1 MIIHS
6 ARIEALAAWQNQYPE
21 ELLPEI
27 AFAGRS
33 NVGKSSTINCLTNRK
48 NLARTSGQ
56 PGKTQTLNFYNINEE
71 FRIVDLPGYGFAKV
85 SKQSRKVWQRMIET
99 YFTKRVCL
107 EEIVLIVD
115 IRHKPSVE
123 DQAMYKMILEMGFK
137 GIVVANK
144 ADKLSRSKQNQQ
156 MKVIR
161 EALMM
166 AQDQDLL
173 IPFSSASKQG
183 REELLAVI
191 QRKVNDVY
199 VEVDEE
205 EVDEETESQE

>member
-1 MIIHS
+1 MIIKS
-6 ARIEALAAWQNQYPE
+6 AHIEALAAWANQYPE

-71 FRIVDLPGYGFAKV
+71 FRIVDLPGYGFARV

-99 YFTKRVCL
+99 YFKKRVCL

-144 ADKLSRSKQNQQ
+144 ADKLSKSKQNIQL
-156 MKVIR
+156 KVIR
-161 EALMM
+161 ETLMM
-166 AQDQDLL
+166 SQEKDLL

-183 REELLAVI
+183 REELLGVI
-191 QRKVNDVY
+191 QKKIDEVY
-199 VEVDEE
+199 VEEDE
-205 EVDEETESQE
+205 DEQTESQE

>member
-1 MIIHS
+1 MIIKS
-6 ARIEALAAWQNQYPE
+6 AHIEALAAWANQYPE

-71 FRIVDLPGYGFAKV
+71 FRIVDLPGYGFARV

-99 YFTKRVCL
+99 YFKKRVCL

-123 DQAMYKMILEMGFK
+123 DQAMYRMILEMGFS
-137 GIVVANK
+137 GYVVANK
-144 ADKLSRSKQNQQ
+144 ADKISRSKQFQNL
-156 MKVIR
+156 KVIR
-161 EALMM
+161 ETLQMES
-166 AQDQDLL
+166 DKNLL

-183 REELLAVI
+183 RDQLLDVI
-191 QRKVNDVY
+191 QEKVDEVY
-199 VEVDEE
+199 VEVEEDEE
-205 EVDEETESQE
+205 QETSQE